1 MKRVLSLLFAL
12 IISLSCVIVF
22 SACDSGSTS
31 SKRKTT
37 DEETITCS
45 SCGEEN
51 PDNVKF
57 CSNCGE
63 RLEEEVDDD
72 KTDKVTKKTAKEKL
86 CEYILEKGANYQ
98 GTYKII
104 YLDTDGDSSTTISYT
119 EQGDIVFS
127 YYIEAQSGSTGF
139 VTLKLYD
146 GSVTQTVE
154 YQYELS
160 GYTCTATGTLYT
172 NIVSNDNCSLSGV
185 TYRENFP
192 SSVKQSTIENI
203 VKTSDTATK
212 AMLSSVDFML
222 AKYVGIR
229 LKDLGF
235 TNW

>member
-1 MKRVLSLLFAL
+1 MKKFLSLLLAVFIL
-12 IISLSCVIVF
+12 FSFTTLLTSC
-22 SACDSGSTS
+22 ADS
-31 SKRKTT
+31 
-37 DEETITCS
+37 DTITCA

-63 RLEEEVDDD
+63 QLEENDEDE
-72 KTDKVTKKTAKEKL
+72 TDKVTEKTAKEKL
-86 CEYILEKGANYQ
+86 SEYILENGANYQ

-104 YLDTDGDSSTTISYT
+104 ELGTSNSTTISYT
-119 EQGDIVFS
+119 AQGDIVFS
-127 YYIEAQSGSTGF
+127 YYNEGQYNTMF

-154 YQYELS
+154 YQYEQS

-172 NIVSNDNCSLSGV
+172 NIVSYDDCSLSGV

-192 SSVKQSTIENI
+192 SSVNQSTIEKI
-203 VKTSDTATK
+203 VLSSDAATK
-212 AMLSSVDFML
+212 TMLASVNAML
-222 AKYVGIR
+222 AKYVGIT